1 MGLCS
6 SVCKIWGLQTLK
18 NGGTTAWC
26 CRQLYFSFSV
36 FIHKF
41 NKVSNDLRK
50 VVWVQKNIKASKHML
65 NINRAALSENFLKT
79 DQFKHKCL
87 APIIDYIWE
96 SLKARQKAITRFRVH
111 WRKHSAYPSTRLG
124 SVVVFQH
131 LTWMNKR
138 ALWIECKYLT
148 QESWNHIQEKYREQ
162 NPPKEWE
169 QQPLPFP
176 LEPL

>member
-1 MGLCS
+1 MGRLQS
-6 SVCKIWGLQTLK
+6 DAVDNFTSVSMYLRTC
-18 NGGTTAWC
+18 
-26 CRQLYFSFSV
+26 
-36 FIHKF
+36 
-41 NKVSNDLRK
+41 NKESNDPRK

-131 LTWMNKR
+131 LTWMNKH